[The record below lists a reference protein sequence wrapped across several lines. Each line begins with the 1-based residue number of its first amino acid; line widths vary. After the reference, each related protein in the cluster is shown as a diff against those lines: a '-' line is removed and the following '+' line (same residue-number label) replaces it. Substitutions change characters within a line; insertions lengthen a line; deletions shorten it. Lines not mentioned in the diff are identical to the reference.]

1 MAVPKEAIARPSA
14 TASAVRS
21 SRILSED
28 CCMGP
33 PIILRNNPGDDRLF
47 RWRDKRG
54 WPINSRNP
62 RGWYTFVLNERPS
75 LHSPPRVADRCAGVL
90 VRDLCLLFLF
100 ELRPVHPVQISQRR
114 PCTVDKDEYGQ

>member
-75 LHSPPRVADRCAGVL
+75 LHSPPRVADRRAGGPEREGLAPLAVL
-90 VRDLCLLFLF
+90 IDTPPTLDGGAAVAFDRET
-100 ELRPVHPVQISQRR
+100 ELA
-114 PCTVDKDEYGQ
+114 